1 MNKDFIQKETLMK
14 TLVIIPAY
22 NEHECLKN
30 TVDLLCE
37 TLPGID
43 FVVVNDGSKDDTY
56 EICLTEGYPCINLP
70 ANTGLTSAF
79 QAGMKYAHR
88 NGYDSAVQFDA
99 DGQHLPEY
107 IPLMQ
112 EAMEQKSADVV
123 IASRFLEGE
132 KPTGARGAGSKLISF
147 LIRATTPANIT
158 DPTSGMRMYSKALI
172 ERYAKGFDLAPE
184 PDTIAY
190 FARTGYKVVEIP
202 AKMRERQGGESYFDL
217 PNIIAYM
224 SKECSALILFQWF
237 R

>member
-1 MNKDFIQKETLMK
+1 MK

-30 TVDLLCE
+30 TVDLLVE
-37 TLPGID
+37 TLPDID

-56 EICLTEGYPCINLP
+56 DICLAEGYPCINLP
-70 ANTGLTSAF
+70 INTGLTSAF
-79 QAGMKYAHR
+79 QAGMKYAYR
-88 NGYDSAVQFDA
+88 NGYDCAVQFDA

-112 EAMEQKSADVV
+112 KAMENEKADVV
-123 IASRFLEGE
+123 IASRFMNGE
-132 KPTGARGAGSKLISF
+132 RPKGARGAGSRLLSS
-147 LIRATTPANIT
+147 LIRLTTRAHIT

-172 ERYAKGFDLAPE
+172 ERYSQGFDLAPE

-190 FARTGYKVVEIP
+190 FARKGYKIIEIP
-202 AKMRERQGGESYFDL
+202 ATMRERQGGTSYFDV
-217 PNIIAYM
+217 PHIIAYM